1 MSKSPRE
8 SLNIHSTKL
17 VRGDKS
23 ASALETARNSP
34 WISVPSGGH
43 RRDDNRT
50 QMVVQFIWRHDKTWP
65 CLTNFATPSRIELH
79 QVNVTSGWHGRFL
92 SPLPIFL
99 VEPGRSGGIKETV
112 FTSLMHLTS
121 GGSPSRTRPASPA
134 NNNPT
139 WLSVKFNFISELSL
153 FQKHLR
159 QTYTSRIAN
168 LNDATLHLNPLDL
181 HCSHTTAEFAI
192 KKGNG

>member
-1 MSKSPRE
+1 M
-8 SLNIHSTKL
+8 
-17 VRGDKS
+17 
-23 ASALETARNSP
+23 
-34 WISVPSGGH
+34 PSGGH

-50 QMVVQFIWRHDKTWP
+50 RVVVQFIWRHDKTWP

-79 QVNVTSGWHGRFL
+79 QVNITSGWHGRFL
-92 SPLPIFL
+92 SPFPIFL

-153 FQKHLR
+153 FQKHLGDFLDEKGVDKIESSPMSYVKV
-159 QTYTSRIAN
+159 TPMPSHRICSAN
-168 LNDATLHLNPLDL
+168 N
-181 HCSHTTAEFAI
+181 TAMSVI
-192 KKGNG
+192 WSTW